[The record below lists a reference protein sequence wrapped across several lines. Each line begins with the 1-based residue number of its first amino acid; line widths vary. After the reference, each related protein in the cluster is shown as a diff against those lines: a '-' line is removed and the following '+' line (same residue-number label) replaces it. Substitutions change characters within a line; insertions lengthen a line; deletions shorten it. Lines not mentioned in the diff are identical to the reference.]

1 MADVQAKKAIDDI
14 DGVKDTVGA
23 YTHAV
28 DNLFSK
34 VPAKDATQET
44 SAIKAEII
52 GKVISK

>member
-1 MADVQAKKAIDDI
+1 M
-14 DGVKDTVGA
+14 DTP

-34 VPAKDATQET
+34 VPAKDAIQET

>member
-1 MADVQAKKAIDDI
+1 M
-14 DGVKDTVGA
+14 DTP

-34 VPAKDATQET
+34 VPIKDATQET